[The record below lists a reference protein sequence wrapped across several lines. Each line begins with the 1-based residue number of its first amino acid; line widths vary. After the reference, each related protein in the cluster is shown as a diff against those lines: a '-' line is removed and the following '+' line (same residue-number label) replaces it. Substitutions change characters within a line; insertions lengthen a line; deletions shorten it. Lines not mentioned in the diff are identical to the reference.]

1 MFELILAL
9 AVSGAGSV
17 LSWLSRSAS
26 GLFLAG
32 YAVGSLFGFGSP
44 RSRRAAGLSWVPG
57 GGLLLIG
64 WQFPGRPWDGER
76 TPRKC
81 TTSQKQHQNRY
92 GLNWENLKKIAEI

>member
-9 AVSGAGSV
+9 AVSSAGSV
-17 LSWLSRSAS
+17 
-26 GLFLAG
+26 
-32 YAVGSLFGFGSP
+32 
-44 RSRRAAGLSWVPG
+44 LSWVPG